1 MSNTI
6 GPLYESL
13 YVVSADLREDFEDWL
28 REFQRRSLLEPGIED
43 ARGYETEQED
53 DLSPSGDGFLR
64 FIFRFRATD
73 DNAMDALLDGYFSD
87 SEGELAELF
96 GGGVSTESRVLRE
109 DDTRDVSTADNP
121 KCLNCGTHLRGQ
133 YCGNCGQRSRN
144 RLISIWQLLQEAFG
158 DLLELDS
165 RLWRTVLPLLIR
177 PGQLTKDYL
186 EGRRARYM
194 PPFRTYL
201 VLSVIFFVV
210 AFFDPQDDLSVFFE
224 PEPQPTAEE
233 IALSEEEKKQAEQE
247 KEEKLDAALE
257 KLKALE
263 AEGKISED
271 VVAEFEEDNGFV
283 ISFDDEDD
291 EDGIFGD
298 CEEMNLSDEEDAPE
312 WLTKR
317 FSDER
322 LKEIC
327 ERNKARGNDS
337 FVDAILDNIPVALI
351 VLLPIMA
358 LVLKVLYP
366 LSRRYFVEHLLFFVH
381 FHAFFFL
388 ILILQILFARLAGLL
403 GPEDGAIDSISTLI
417 LVATSFY
424 IPVYLYKAMRHVYG
438 QRHWVTIPKFLILL
452 IAYLTG
458 ATLTMLSALLFAV
471 LSA

>member
-1 MSNTI
+1 MSNTT

-13 YVVSADLREDFEDWL
+13 YVVAEDVREDFENWL
-28 REFQRRSLLEPGIED
+28 REFQRRSLQEPGIED
-43 ARGYETEQED
+43 ARGYETDPD
-53 DLSPSGDGFLR
+53 DDRVFR

-73 DNAMDALLDGYFSD
+73 DHAMDTLLDGYFSD

-96 GGGVSTESRVLRE
+96 GDSVSTESRVLRE
-109 DDTRDVSTADNP
+109 DDSRDVSSADNP
-121 KCLNCGTHLRGQ
+121 NCLNCGTRLRGQ
-133 YCGNCGQRSRN
+133 YCGHCGQRSRN
-144 RLISIWQLLQEAFG
+144 RLISIWQLLREAFG
-158 DLLELDS
+158 DLFELDS
-165 RLWRTVLPLLIR
+165 RLWRTVQPLLVR
-177 PGQLTKDYL
+177 PGQLTRDYL

-210 AFFDPQDDLSVFFE
+210 AFFDPQDNLSLFFE
-224 PEPQPTAEE
+224 PEPPPTAEE
-233 IALSEEEKKQAEQE
+233 IAALEEEKKQAAQE
-247 KEEKLDAALE
+247 HEEHLDVARQKLQ
-257 KLKALE
+257 ALE

-271 VVAEFEEDNGFV
+271 IVAEFDSDSDLVLSFNEEDGEV
-283 ISFDDEDD
+283 
-291 EDGIFGD
+291 GLFGD
-298 CEEMNLSDEEDAPE
+298 CKNMNLSDEEDAPE

-322 LKEIC
+322 LKQIC

-337 FVDAILDNIPVALI
+337 IADALLDNIPIALI

-358 LVLKVLYP
+358 MVLKVLYP

-388 ILILQILFARLAGLL
+388 ILILQILFARLAGIL

-438 QRHWVTIPKFLILL
+438 QGHLVTIPKYLMLSV
-452 IAYLTG
+452 AYVAG
-458 ATLTMLSALLFAV
+458 ATFTMLGALVVALVSA
-471 LSA
+471 

>member
-1 MSNTI
+1 
-6 GPLYESL
+6 
-13 YVVSADLREDFEDWL
+13 
-28 REFQRRSLLEPGIED
+28 
-43 ARGYETEQED
+43 
-53 DLSPSGDGFLR
+53 
-64 FIFRFRATD
+64 
-73 DNAMDALLDGYFSD
+73 
-87 SEGELAELF
+87 
-96 GGGVSTESRVLRE
+96 
-109 DDTRDVSTADNP
+109 
-121 KCLNCGTHLRGQ
+121 
-133 YCGNCGQRSRN
+133 
-144 RLISIWQLLQEAFG
+144 
-158 DLLELDS
+158 LDS
-165 RLWRTVLPLLIR
+165 RLWRTVFPLLIR

-210 AFFDPQDDLSVFFE
+210 AFFNPKDDLSLFFE
-224 PEPQPTAEE
+224 PDPPPTAEE
-233 IALSEEEKKQAEQE
+233 AAQSEEEKKQADRE
-247 KEEKLDAALE
+247 KEEKLDAALQE
-257 KLKALE
+257 LKALE

-271 VVAEFEEDNGFV
+271 IVSEFEDDNGFV
-283 ISFDDEDD
+283 ISFDDEDGED
-291 EDGIFGD
+291 GEDGIFGD

-358 LVLKVLYP
+358 MVLKVLYP

-388 ILILQILFARLAGLL
+388 MLILQILFARLAGLL
-403 GPEDGAIDSISTLI
+403 GPEDGAVDSISTLI

-438 QRHWVTIPKFLILL
+438 QGHLVTIPKYLILS

-458 ATLTMLSALLFAV
+458 ATLTMLSALLFAL